1 MIFSP
6 IDWCTEKSRFLV
18 PKWDVEV
25 ISTKNTFFFCIDYSK
40 VKASRIEG
48 NLLKNSQKSLKEG
61 LIEKRLICQL
71 ALHTQKDF
79 L

>member
-1 MIFSP
+1 MHRKVQIFGTQMGCGSNFH
-6 IDWCTEKSRFLV
+6 K
-18 PKWDVEV
+18 KY
-25 ISTKNTFFFCIDYSK
+25 FFFCIDYSK